1 MRRMLDPPLS
11 ADRIDDAPRQGPA
24 SGRTFLLL
32 QGPPGPFFW
41 ELGQKL
47 RRDGAVVH
55 RINLSGGDDY
65 DWPGDAVDYRG
76 RMSDWT
82 LYVDRFMRAHGI
94 TDVLLF
100 GDCRPV
106 HVAARQMAQLRHIR
120 VHVFEEGY
128 VRPNWMTLE
137 PGGVNGN
144 SRFERDPQQLL
155 SRAATLPPIPDL
167 PPVIANSR
175 RRARD
180 SYWHYHYVCVGR
192 LLRRYPH
199 YRSHRPGSILA
210 EGIAWAR
217 KLIRRKQVARVT
229 EQTLAGIVPGSYFL
243 FPLQLGTDYQI
254 RAHSPFSTMHQAVDY
269 VMASFA
275 GHAPSDAVLLI
286 KEHPLDVSFRS
297 WRTFIAAHAKR
308 LRIADRVVH
317 IAGGDLHD
325 LAVGSR
331 GVVVVNSTS
340 ATFALAEGRPVIT
353 LGSAIYSLPGIT
365 HQGPLDTFW
374 SAPTPPRPMLYE
386 AFLRCLH
393 YYCLVRGGLASQ
405 SATRLLVASAAER
418 LVQPARVRHGA
429 SLCRASAAR

>member
-1 MRRMLDPPLS
+1 M
-11 ADRIDDAPRQGPA
+11 
-24 SGRTFLLL
+24 
-32 QGPPGPFFW
+32 
-41 ELGQKL
+41 
-47 RRDGAVVH
+47 H

-65 DWPGDAVDYRG
+65 DWPGEAVNYRG

-82 LYVDRFMRAHGI
+82 LYVDRFMRGHGV

-106 HVAARQMAQLRHIR
+106 HIAARQMAQLRHIQ

-128 VRPNWMTLE
+128 IRPNWMTLE
-137 PGGVNGN
+137 LSGVNGN
-144 SRFERDPQQLL
+144 SRFERDPQRLL
-155 SRAATLPPIPDL
+155 ARATDL
-167 PPVIANSR
+167 PPVPNLPPIIANSK

-199 YRSHRPGSILA
+199 YWSHRPGSILS
-210 EGIAWAR
+210 EGIAWLR
-217 KLIRRKQVARVT
+217 KLALRKRVAR
-229 EQTLAGIVPGSYFL
+229 EAERTLAAVVPGSYFL
-243 FPLQLGTDYQI
+243 FPLQLSTDYQI

-275 GHAPSDAVLLI
+275 EHAPADSLLLI
-286 KEHPLDVSFRS
+286 KEHPLDISFRDWGTLIS
-297 WRTFIAAHAKR
+297 AHAKR
-308 LRIADRVVH
+308 LRIADRVLHV
-317 IAGGDLHD
+317 AGGDLND

-353 LGSAIYSLPGIT
+353 LGSAIYSMPGIT

-374 SAPTPPRPMLYE
+374 SAPTPPRRELYD

-393 YYCLVRGGLASQ
+393 DYCLVRGGLASQ
-405 SATRLLVASAAER
+405 SATRILVASAAER
-418 LVQPARVRHGA
+418 LLRPFN
-429 SLCRASAAR
+429 C